1 MRPILPLGA
10 VILLILSLASCA
22 PETKK
27 EETVAHVPD
36 QAFQNWLADFKS
48 DALSKGISQQTLNEA
63 FASTEPIDRVIE
75 LDRKQPES
83 TMTLEEYLQK
93 VVSAQRISQGKEL
106 YSENRALLDQISA
119 EYGVPGNYIVALW
132 GIETNYGNNT
142 GGFSIVD
149 SLATLAYDG
158 RRSEYF
164 RGELINAL
172 KIIDADHIDAID
184 MDGSWAG
191 AMGQC
196 QFMPS
201 SFLSYAVDYNHDGK
215 RDIWNTQEDVFA
227 SIANYLHSSGW
238 NNDEEN
244 NFNVLL
250 KWNRSRYF
258 ATAVQKIAQGIIE

>member
-1 MRPILPLGA
+1 MRHILPLGA
-10 VILLILSLASCA
+10 VIVLILSLAACT
-22 PETKK
+22 PESKK
-27 EETVAHVPD
+27 EEAVHVPD
-36 QAFQNWLADFKS
+36 QAFQKWLTEFKQ
-48 DALSKGISQQTLNEA
+48 DALTKGISQQTLNEA

-83 TMTLEEYLQK
+83 TLTLEEYLQK
-93 VVSAQRISQGKEL
+93 VVSAGRIRRGKEL
-106 YSENRALLDQISA
+106 YNEHRAVLDKISA

-132 GIETNYGNNT
+132 GIETSYGDNT
-142 GGFSIVD
+142 GGFSVVD

-164 RGELINAL
+164 RSELINAL
-172 KIIDADHIDAID
+172 KIIDADHIEAYD